1 MLELPHWQRRLDA
14 TFGPPKS
21 GCFRQSP
28 DDFLVDEVLDFA
40 PEGHGEHLWL
50 RIEKRNLTT
59 LEVVKLL
66 SKHCGVT
73 PRDVG
78 YSGMKDRIAVTR
90 QWLSVHLPGKEAP
103 SGLTQALI
111 EGGVRVLEQVRH
123 PRKLKRGVHRYNRFQ
138 LRLSGEAVEAS
149 EFDHRWAALCQAGV
163 PNYVGPQRFGPS
175 GRNLQRAEALL
186 ARGWRKRD
194 DRHGILL
201 STARSFLFNELLS
214 ARVVDEQWHQPVNGD
229 TLMLEG
235 TQSVFSVDQVDATLR
250 ARADALDLHPAGP
263 LWGVGSVSQ
272 QAAGEYEAALLNRYP
287 TLCDGLLRSG
297 VKRGQ
302 RALRMCLSESS
313 LNRDAQSVVLSFGL
327 PRGSFA
333 TAVISELMTPPD

>member
-1 MLELPHWQRRLDA
+1 MLELPRWQRSLDA
-14 TFGPPKS
+14 TLGPPKP
-21 GCFRQSP
+21 GRFRLAP

-50 RIEKRNLTT
+50 NIEKRNLTT

-66 SKHCGVT
+66 SQRCGVT

-78 YSGMKDRIAVTR
+78 YSGMKDRVAVTR

-103 SGLTQALI
+103 EGLMQALADD
-111 EGGVRVLEQVRH
+111 GLSVLHHARH

-138 LRLSGEAVEAS
+138 LRLSGEAVEANDVS
-149 EFDHRWAALCQAGV
+149 QRWQVICQQGV
-163 PNYVGPQRFGPS
+163 PNYFGSQRFGPA

-214 ARVVDEQWHQPVNGD
+214 ERIEKNQWQQPVNGD
-229 TLMLEG
+229 TLMLDG
-235 TQSVFSVDQVDATLR
+235 TQSVFNIDQIDTTLC
-250 ARADALDLHPAGP
+250 ARAEALDVHPTGP
-263 LWGVGSVSQ
+263 LWGVGTSSQ
-272 QAAGEYEAALLNRYP
+272 QAAGDYEAALLDRYP
-287 TLCDGLLRSG
+287 ALCEGLLRSG

-302 RALRMCLSESS
+302 RALRMRLSEPQLS
-313 LNRDAQSVVLSFGL
+313 REAESVVLSFAL

-333 TAVISELMTPPD
+333 TAVVSELIVSPD

>member
-1 MLELPHWQRRLDA
+1 MLELPRWQRSLDA
-14 TFGPPKS
+14 TLGPPKP
-21 GCFRQSP
+21 GRFRLAP

-50 RIEKRNLTT
+50 NIEKRNQTT

-66 SKHCGVT
+66 SQRCGVGT
-73 PRDVG
+73 RDVG
-78 YSGMKDRIAVTR
+78 YSGMKDRVAVTR

-103 SGLTQALI
+103 PDLVQALTDS
-111 EGGVRVLEQVRH
+111 GVSVLQCVRH

-138 LRLSGEAVEAS
+138 LRLSGEAVEADDFS
-149 EFDHRWAALCQAGV
+149 QRWQTLCQQGA
-163 PNYVGPQRFGPS
+163 PNYFGAQRFGPA

-214 ARVVDEQWHQPVNGD
+214 DRVDKNQWQQPVNGD

-235 TQSVFSVDQVDATLR
+235 TQSVFNVDQVDATLCS
-250 ARADALDLHPAGP
+250 RADALDLHPTGP
-263 LWGVGSVSQ
+263 LWGVGNISQ
-272 QAAGEYEAALLNRYP
+272 QAAGEYEAALLERYP

-302 RALRMCLSESS
+302 RALRMCLSEPR
-313 LNRDAQSVVLSFGL
+313 LNREAQSVVLSFGL

-333 TAVISELMTPPD
+333 TAVVSELIASPD